1 MIIYSI
7 GIGPGN
13 RDFLTPQAS
22 KALQNADIIVGY
34 SYYIELIKEITEGKE
49 TIATGMKK
57 EQDRVN
63 KAFEMAQKN
72 YNVAVI
78 SSGDSGVYGMAAL
91 LWETKMNNNIDID
104 IEVIPGI
111 SAMFVAAA
119 RFGAPLGHDFCSVSL
134 SNLLTPWDHIEKR
147 INAAAQGDF
156 VTAVYNPSSKGRFWQ
171 LMRFKELF
179 LEYRSPET
187 PVGIAKNAGRE
198 DEKLMVTKLKN
209 IDTSMVDM
217 FSIIIVGNSQTK
229 CSRDKLITPRGY
241 FPEEKHS
248 DDKIGRKIMNQ
259 SFKKI
264 LPHIE
269 AEKNSLEHNWLALHC
284 IHTTADFSLNNLI
297 EINGNIVSKLHKALY
312 SENPPAIITDVSM
325 VTKGF
330 RKTIIEKLGIKVKC
344 YLNDE
349 RIKDIAEKDQIT
361 RTQAGIRLA
370 VKEHPNAIFVFGNAP
385 TALMEL
391 VKYVKS
397 SIANPVGIIAAPVGF
412 VNVRESKWQVKY
424 GCVNVPNVIITGNKG
439 GSSIAAT
446 IINAILSWDEAEQI
460 HPGEGI

>member
-147 INAAAQGDF
+147 INDAEQGDF
-156 VTAVYNPSSKGRFWQ
+156 VTAVYNPSSKGQF
-171 LMRFKELF
+171 
-179 LEYRSPET
+179 
-187 PVGIAKNAGRE
+187 
-198 DEKLMVTKLKN
+198 
-209 IDTSMVDM
+209 
-217 FSIIIVGNSQTK
+217 
-229 CSRDKLITPRGY
+229 
-241 FPEEKHS
+241 
-248 DDKIGRKIMNQ
+248 
-259 SFKKI
+259 
-264 LPHIE
+264 
-269 AEKNSLEHNWLALHC
+269 
-284 IHTTADFSLNNLI
+284 
-297 EINGNIVSKLHKALY
+297 
-312 SENPPAIITDVSM
+312 
-325 VTKGF
+325 
-330 RKTIIEKLGIKVKC
+330 
-344 YLNDE
+344 
-349 RIKDIAEKDQIT
+349 
-361 RTQAGIRLA
+361 
-370 VKEHPNAIFVFGNAP
+370 
-385 TALMEL
+385 
-391 VKYVKS
+391 
-397 SIANPVGIIAAPVGF
+397 
-412 VNVRESKWQVKY
+412 
-424 GCVNVPNVIITGNKG
+424 
-439 GSSIAAT
+439 
-446 IINAILSWDEAEQI
+446 
-460 HPGEGI
+460 